1 MVRCG
6 DTMRLRFAFISLL
19 SILIIIMGGCTSSNP
34 EDATKDGIAAAT
46 SWLEL
51 LDAGKYDDA
60 WAASADEIKS
70 VGPKDAFAKM
80 MEQTRAPLG
89 KETSRTVKD
98 KGYAKDPQNAPPGEY
113 VQIHFDSSFANA
125 KSATELVIVKK
136 EPDGVWRVGQYSVN
150 PE

>member
-1 MVRCG
+1 VS
-6 DTMRLRFAFISLL
+6 ISLL
-19 SILIIIMGGCTSSNP
+19 ALLFITMGGCTSSSP
-34 EDATKDGIAAAT
+34 EDETKAGVAAAT

-51 LDAGKYDDA
+51 IDAGKYDDA

-70 VGPKDAFAKM
+70 AGPKDAFAKM

-89 KETSRTVKD
+89 KETGRTVKD
-98 KGYAKDPQNAPPGEY
+98 QGYAKDPQNAPPGEY
-113 VQIHFDSSFANA
+113 VQIHFETSFENA

-136 EPDGVWRVGQYSVN
+136 QPDGVWKVGQYSVN

>member
-1 MVRCG
+1 
-6 DTMRLRFAFISLL
+6 MRKQLAAFALMA
-19 SILIIIMGGCTSSNP
+19 ILAAALAGCTSNP
-34 EDATKDGIAAAT
+34 EDQTKDGIAAAT

-51 LDAGKYDDA
+51 IDAGKYNDA
-60 WAASADEIKS
+60 WGASADEIKS
-70 VGPKDAFAKM
+70 VGPKEGFAKM

-89 KETSRTVKD
+89 KEVSRAVKD

-113 VQIHFDSSFANA
+113 VQIHFTTAFENA

-136 EPDGVWRVGQYSVN
+136 QPDGVWKVGQYSVN

>member
-1 MVRCG
+1 M
-6 DTMRLRFAFISLL
+6 LA
-19 SILIIIMGGCTSSNP
+19 GCTSSNP
-34 EDATKDGIAAAT
+34 EDATKDGVAAAT

-51 LDAGKYDDA
+51 IDAGKYDDA
-60 WAASADEIKS
+60 WAASADEIKG
-70 VGPKDAFAKM
+70 VGPKEAFAKM

-89 KETSRTVKD
+89 KEISRTVKD

-113 VQIHFDSSFANA
+113 VQIHFTTSFENA

-136 EPDGVWRVGQYSVN
+136 QPDGAWKVGQYSVN